1 MLKCFFSIAD
11 NYLYIKTNGSGQQS
25 EYNECV
31 VDAVYADNLYK
42 GCSLHVDRKTRIWQ
56 QSAVVFRRF

>member
-1 MLKCFFSIAD
+1 MEGSLDNAKMFFSIAD

-31 VDAVYADNLYK
+31 VDAVYAN
-42 GCSLHVDRKTRIWQ
+42 R
-56 QSAVVFRRF
+56 